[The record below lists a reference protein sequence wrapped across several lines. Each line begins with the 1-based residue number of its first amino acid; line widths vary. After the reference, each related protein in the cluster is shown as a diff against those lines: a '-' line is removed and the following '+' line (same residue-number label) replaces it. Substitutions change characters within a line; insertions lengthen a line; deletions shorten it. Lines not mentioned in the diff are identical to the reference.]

1 MEELRPEGVATGEP
15 KPNDA
20 GTAPRRPLEIVRPG
34 QHPSTLEKTVGV
46 LKTILPL
53 AQKFLP
59 LIDGQIGT
67 VVSNLIGPQAT
78 PRQVAQ
84 TLLPL
89 QQGLAQL
96 EKRHVE
102 LRSQVAGQNAAL
114 KQIDE
119 QLETVRELT
128 SEAAIEQRNLADS
141 LEKLGRRVNLILIA
155 GLVLLA
161 AVVTLNVVLFVH
173 MQRVTH

>member
-1 MEELRPEGVATGEP
+1 MEELRPEGAATEEP
-15 KPNDA
+15 KPRDA
-20 GTAPRRPLEIVRPG
+20 GAASRRPPEILRPG
-34 QHPSTLEKTVGV
+34 SHPSTLEKTVGV

-89 QQGLAQL
+89 QEGLAQL

-128 SEAAIEQRNLADS
+128 AETASEQRNLADR

-155 GLVLLA
+155 GLLLLS
-161 AVVTLNVVLFVH
+161 AVVALNAVLVMH
-173 MQRVTH
+173 PRWILH